1 METTRVYQF
10 SPKAPPAKIPD
21 VVEGLRTLKKGGFI
35 WGDFSNPSGEDLA
48 PLVETL
54 GIHPLAIE
62 DCFDE
67 KAVSKIETYP
77 GHIFALFNSV
87 TYHDQDLSTNE
98 VGFFIGANYLL
109 TVHGAKNK
117 SSQLFEAF
125 RTAVERPQSEAAKGV
140 DFLFHVILDYII
152 DRKIDAID
160 KLHDDIEIAEE
171 RVIKQDPTF
180 SPEDLLYLRS
190 CLLSLRKTLFHER
203 EILIKIC
210 RKDFPFVTEK
220 AIYYYRDIYDHLTK
234 FLESVEI
241 NREMIS
247 NLLELYI
254 SMQSNRMAV
263 VSNQTNEIMK
273 RLTLITTIFMPM
285 TLLSGVGGMSEWSM
299 IMGPENWKI
308 SYPLFL
314 LLLLLLGVFNYAFF
328 KWKKWI

>member
-1 METTRVYQF
+1 MESTRVFQF
-10 SPKAPPAKIPD
+10 APKSPPVRIPD
-21 VVEGLRTLKKGGFI
+21 VTEGLQTLKKGGFI
-35 WGDFSNPSGEDLA
+35 WADFSNPNSEDVMPLA
-48 PLVETL
+48 ESL

-67 KAVSKIETYP
+67 KAISKIETYP
-77 GHIFALFNSV
+77 GHVFALFNFV
-87 TYHDQDLSTNE
+87 TYNDQELFTNE
-98 VGFFIGANYLL
+98 VGFFIGNNFLL
-109 TVHGAKNK
+109 TVHGAKHRN
-117 SSQLFEAF
+117 SQLFEAF
-125 RTAVERPQSEAAKGV
+125 LGAVERPKSEASRGL
-140 DFLFHVILDYII
+140 DFLFHVILDYIV
-152 DRKIDAID
+152 DRKIDAIE
-160 KLHDDIEIAEE
+160 KLHEDIETAEE
-171 RVIKQDPTF
+171 RVIKQDQTF
-180 SPEDLLYLRS
+180 SPEDLLYMRS

-210 RKDFPFVTEK
+210 RKDYPFVTEK

-299 IMGPENWKI
+299 IMGPENWRY
-308 SYPLFL
+308 SYPMFFL
-314 LLLLLLGVFNYAFF
+314 VMGVLGLFNYGFF